1 MSWKIVDRSRWSRT
15 LIETNFQQKKLNNCF
30 DRIRA
35 MMEYKVK
42 LLFFF
47 FFTLS
52 LFPNLVLL
60 FLSTMYFFF
69 FLFFFPDVRTF
80 VHTRIETDLK
90 KKKKKRKNGGYL
102 ERTIFFN
109 RLLHFL
115 FIPLRISRV
124 HALFFPLIFF
134 VSFSLF
140 SVFRVRFFFL
150 FLVKMLHLS

>member
-1 MSWKIVDRSRWSRT
+1 MSKKIVDRSRWSRT

-60 FLSTMYFFF
+60 FLSTMYFFSFYF
-69 FLFFFPDVRTF
+69 FSPMY
-80 VHTRIETDLK
+80 VHSYIRGSRQILK
-90 KKKKKRKNGGYL
+90 KKKKNGAYL

-109 RLLHFL
+109 RLLHFFL
-115 FIPLRISRV
+115 FRCVYRACMHYSFLLSFSSLSLSF
-124 HALFFPLIFF
+124 LFFVF
-134 VSFSLF
+134 V
-140 SVFRVRFFFL
+140 FFFY
-150 FLVKMLHLS
+150 F